1 MEDNSRSKLRLIH
14 NRVISEAE
22 IKVLYPDEIKEGV
35 DVLATESPL
44 DLSLRYWNGTQWLTH
59 QYSVLMRTPG
69 ADRNLVLGLLF
80 AEGIISEANQVEK
93 IQLIDNAFEEEKIDK
108 AVVFLSKQCSFSP
121 TENNRNLISNSSC
134 GFCGKDTLESLQHS
148 CYILPRIGIQL
159 EKNAIWNLKGQLIN
173 EQSAFNLTGGIHA
186 VAAVNAQGEI
196 EVLKEDV
203 GRHNAL
209 DKVVGCLLEEGQPP
223 FTNKGLLLSGRASFE
238 MVHKAMMAGFPV
250 VIAIGAPSSMAVDF
264 AEENNMT
271 LIGFLKENRMNIYS
285 AQQRV
290 VF

>member
-22 IKVLYPDEIKEGV
+22 IKVLYPDEIKEGI

-44 DLSLRYWNGTQWLTH
+44 DLSLRYWNGTQWLTY

-69 ADRNLVLGLLF
+69 ADRNLVFGLLF
-80 AEGIISEANQVEK
+80 AEGIISEADQVEK

-108 AVVFLSKQCSFSP
+108 AVVFLSKQCSFRPS
-121 TENNRNLISNSSC
+121 ENNRNLISNSSC

-159 EKNAIWNLKGQLIN
+159 EKNAIWNLKNQLIK

-209 DKVVGCLLEEGQPP
+209 DKVVGCLLEEGQAP
-223 FTNKGLLLSGRASFE
+223 FTNKALLLSGRASFE

>member
-159 EKNAIWNLKGQLIN
+159 EKNTIWNLKGQLIN

-238 MVHKAMMAGFPV
+238 MVHKAMMAGFPL

>member
-44 DLSLRYWNGTQWLTH
+44 DLSLRYWNGAQWLTH

-80 AEGIISEANQVEK
+80 AEGIISVADQVEK

-121 TENNRNLISNSSC
+121 SENNRNLISNSSC
-134 GFCGKDTLESLQHS
+134 GFCGKDTLESIQHS
-148 CYILPRIGIQL
+148 CYILPRMGIQL

-209 DKVVGCLLEEGQPP
+209 DKVVGCLLEEGQAP
-223 FTNKGLLLSGRASFE
+223 FTNKALLLSGRASFE

>member
-22 IKVLYPDEIKEGV
+22 IKVLYPDEIKEGI

-44 DLSLRYWNGTQWLTH
+44 DLSLRYWNGTQWLTY

-69 ADRNLVLGLLF
+69 ADRNLVFGLLF
-80 AEGIISEANQVEK
+80 AEGIISEADQVEK

-108 AVVFLSKQCSFSP
+108 AVVFLSKQCSFRPS
-121 TENNRNLISNSSC
+121 ENNRNLISNSSC

-148 CYILPRIGIQL
+148 CFILPRIGIQL
-159 EKNAIWNLKGQLIN
+159 EKNAIWNLKNQLIK

-209 DKVVGCLLEEGQPP
+209 DKVVGCLLEEGQAP
-223 FTNKGLLLSGRASFE
+223 FTNKALLLSGRASFE